1 MTNKMKKA
9 TIEMAQLTVAP
20 AMQAPDD
27 GVLLPI
33 RTAPRSINFFRAG
46 TKDRIEPLNVGGD
59 VRLGVELIRQQHDLI
74 NEHFFL
80 DQLAIRES
88 DRMTATEIIQRRDE
102 QLRVLGPILSK
113 QNNEFLRPLIERV
126 FNILERRG
134 KMPEPP
140 TQLKDKPLKVRYT
153 SQIAK
158 AQLSAEGDQVVKAM
172 QLIAPFIDVIPE
184 SVDNLD
190 GDAIVRFSAKIFGLP
205 HEILRDKKDVKSLRE
220 QRAQAQAQEAELQ
233 QAQAE
238 ADIANKTQGVENV

>member
-1 MTNKMKKA
+1 
-9 TIEMAQLTVAP
+9 
-20 AMQAPDD
+20 
-27 GVLLPI
+27 
-33 RTAPRSINFFRAG
+33 
-46 TKDRIEPLNVGGD
+46 
-59 VRLGVELIRQQHDLI
+59 
-74 NEHFFL
+74 
-80 DQLAIRES
+80 
-88 DRMTATEIIQRRDE
+88 
-102 QLRVLGPILSK
+102 
-113 QNNEFLRPLIERV
+113 
-126 FNILERRG
+126 
-134 KMPEPP
+134 MPEPP